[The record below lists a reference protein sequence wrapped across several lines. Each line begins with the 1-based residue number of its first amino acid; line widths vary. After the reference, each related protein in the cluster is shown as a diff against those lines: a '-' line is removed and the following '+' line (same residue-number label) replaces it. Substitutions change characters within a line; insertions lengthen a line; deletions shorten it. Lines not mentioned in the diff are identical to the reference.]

1 MLAFSPRISVAE
13 LVERYYASLYR
24 YAYRL
29 SGSQADAEDLTQ
41 ETFLRAT
48 AKLGQLRDADKVR
61 AWLYSILRHAYLQRQ
76 RSAPQTHHVSLDDLF
91 DVAEEVPD
99 PLPELDAEALRKALD
114 DLPEPHRT
122 AVLLYYFEELSYREI
137 AEVLDV
143 PIGTVMSRLA
153 RARGYL
159 KARLLTSEAVASSPK
174 GRSADGL

>member
-1 MLAFSPRISVAE
+1 MLAFSPRICVAE

-24 YAYRL
+24 YACRL

-61 AWLYSILRHAYLQRQ
+61 SWLYSILRHAYLQRQ
-76 RSAPQTHHVSLDDLF
+76 RGAPQTHHVSLEDLC
-91 DVAEEVPD
+91 DVPDEVPD
-99 PLPELDAEALRKALD
+99 PLPEFDAEALRKALD
-114 DLPEPHRT
+114 DLPEPYRT

-137 AEVLDV
+137 ADVLDV

-159 KARLLTSEAVASSPK
+159 KARLLLAEAVASSPK

>member
-1 MLAFSPRISVAE
+1 MLAFSPRNSVAE

-48 AKLGQLRDADKVR
+48 AKLGQLRDANKVR
-61 AWLYSILRHAYLQRQ
+61 PWLYSILRHAYLQRQ
-76 RSAPQTHHVSLDDLF
+76 RSAPQTPHVSLDDLF

-99 PLPELDAEALRKALD
+99 PLPDLDAEALRKALD
-114 DLPEPHRT
+114 DLPEQFRT
-122 AVLLYYFEELSYREI
+122 VVLLYYFEELSYREI
-137 AEVLDV
+137 ADVLDV

-153 RARGYL
+153 RARNYL
-159 KARLLTSEAVASSPK
+159 KTRLLVTETVASSPK